1 MRPITVVRF
10 WYGMSG
16 FFVVA
21 LVANL
26 VVVLRQPIFSW
37 RDAIPL
43 RLFFFTFLSLYWLE
57 KAHRKLKASP
67 DAVIEISAG
76 RYLLVG
82 LVVAVAVTSFL
93 IGISSR
99 LHIAP

>member
-43 RLFFFTFLSLYWLE
+43 RLFFFYLSF
-57 KAHRKLKASP
+57 
-67 DAVIEISAG
+67 AV
-76 RYLLVG
+76 LVG
-82 LVVAVAVTSFL
+82 ESASQVK
-93 IGISSR
+93 G
-99 LHIAP
+99 